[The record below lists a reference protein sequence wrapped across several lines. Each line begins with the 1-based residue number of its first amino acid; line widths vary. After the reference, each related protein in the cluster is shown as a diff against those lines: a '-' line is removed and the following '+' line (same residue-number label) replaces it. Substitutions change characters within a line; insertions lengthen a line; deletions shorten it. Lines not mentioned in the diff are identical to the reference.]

1 MTPSILTTSKTA
13 VIDNLH
19 HTEAAFQTDY
29 YTENIREL
37 AFQFI
42 HYSAIVEDMSPAT
55 VATRVVRLKQFVN
68 FCDELHK
75 TNITELSLRWL
86 DFYFY
91 EYRKTHAA
99 STTNST
105 KRVIKALNKAQGY

>member
-1 MTPSILTTSKTA
+1 MTAPILSITTSRAT
-13 VIDNLH
+13 VISELQKIDEVLDV
-19 HTEAAFQTDY
+19 DY
-29 YTENIREL
+29 QTENIREL

-75 TNITELSLRWL
+75 TNITELSLR
-86 DFYFY
+86 
-91 EYRKTHAA
+91 
-99 STTNST
+99 
-105 KRVIKALNKAQGY
+105 